1 MQHNLTGPEVL
12 QDIQNSLKILLSES
26 HKQQQDLYY
35 EVKDVLGALKFGFAL
50 LQHATTEQGA
60 DLENVQFKIMSALRE
75 QEDKID
81 DLQESVDEDQL
92 DEIQTTVEA

>member
-60 DLENVQFKIMSALRE
+60 DLENVQFKLKKIMSALRE

-81 DLQESVDEDQL
+81 DLLESVDDAED
-92 DEIQTTVEA
+92 